1 MDVSS
6 KKRIVGIIHHLNV
19 GGAERMMVTLL
30 NYFVTQEFEVHLI
43 VFNYQGE
50 LKEQFSLEVKVH
62 DLATPSVSKGLFSC
76 LKEIH
81 HIKPHFVFSG
91 IGHLNIALAPFVTLM
106 KRLLPQSKWIA
117 RETNIVSLQN
127 QTSKYPKLFDWLY
140 RHCYAHYDL
149 IVAQSIDMKEDLAKN
164 YGIEK
169 DVVVINNPIDVEQV
183 EKASLKTLEHG
194 FDEQKINLITVARLR
209 EEKRHD
215 LMLQTMVLLP
225 LEFVLTIVGS
235 GEKEVELKALC
246 VELNL
251 QNRVTFA
258 GNKSNPYPYMKNADL
273 FLLTSQ
279 REGFPNV
286 LLEANALGLPIVA
299 FASQGGITEIV
310 KESQNGLTA
319 PFANLEAFAEKIREA
334 HSMNFDKKSIIAMTK
349 ERYAKESILAK
360 YEKHLLEEL
369 K

>member
-1 MDVSS
+1 MDVA
-6 KKRIVGIIHHLNV
+6 KKEVFVGLIHHLEL
-19 GGAERMMVTLL
+19 GGAEKMMVTIL
-30 NYFVTQEFEVHLI
+30 NHFSKKNFEVHLI
-43 VFNYQGE
+43 IFNNNGA
-50 LKEQFSLEVKVH
+50 LKSKLSNEIIVH
-62 DLATPSVSKGLFSC
+62 DLAIGSVLKGMPKC
-76 LKEIH
+76 LKTIYK
-81 HIKPHFVFSG
+81 IKPSRVFTG
-91 IGHLNIALAPFVTLM
+91 IGHLNIALAPFVPFM
-106 KRLLPQSKWIA
+106 RRVIPNSKWIS

-127 QTSKYPKLFDWLY
+127 QSANAPKLFDWLY

-164 YGIEK
+164 YGIQK
-169 DVVVINNPIDVEQV
+169 NVLVINNPIDMEQV
-183 EKASLKTLEHG
+183 EKASNETLEHG
-194 FDEQKINLITVARLR
+194 FDEQKINLLTVARLR

-215 LMLQTMVLLP
+215 LMLRIMVLLP

-235 GEKEVELKALC
+235 GEKEAELKALC

-273 FLLTSQ
+273 FLLSSQ

-319 PFANLEAFAEKIREA
+319 PFANLEGFAQKIREA

-360 YEKHLLEEL
+360 YEQYLLEEL